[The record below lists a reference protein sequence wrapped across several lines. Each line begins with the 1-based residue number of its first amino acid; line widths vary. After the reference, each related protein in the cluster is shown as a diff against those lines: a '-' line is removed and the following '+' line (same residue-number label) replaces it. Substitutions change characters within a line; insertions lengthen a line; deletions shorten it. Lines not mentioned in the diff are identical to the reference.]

1 MKQNQKNLRGFFT
14 EDAFRRVS
22 PPGGISRDEII
33 SLAEEIWDDSAES
46 ARAFLHACPAVL
58 PHLSKE
64 EFDQWVLLGRSALQ
78 ESAGGSEICTEYFQA
93 SPAVISRKPFHSCK
107 AWVNQGIE
115 IAQHSQKI
123 AAEYFRS
130 TPAFIENV
138 ETFQFRKW
146 SHWAMQI
153 IAAGEG
159 AEGAAAS
166 FLSSSVEILTFM
178 SFSEL
183 KDWFTPGLL
192 LAGHSAELASA
203 YFSLKPESLLS
214 LYRSDRS
221 EVYRL
226 TSLIAQSLPE
236 EALAFYQGCLD
247 VLIALNPNVRSRVLR
262 ATGKI
267 SSENPEQIIDTLE
280 IIRSAILHLS
290 YPAQESVIKYGIAIG
305 DRSIEASRA
314 FFRNVGSL
322 LGVIPEYFLPH
333 WVDDGLSILLRDEKL
348 GITYFSLS
356 SEEQRQEAM
365 KWIHAIHL
373 EDNRHI
379 LTLLAQ
385 ALSGKGLQIQ
395 STEELTSDASSPVR
409 LYPISDGHTI
419 YLPPFSAGEKSIR
432 DNFRQYKVATAHQA
446 GYVEFGSFGSGL
458 HAIRALLDT
467 LPMRDLALDIF
478 FILEDGRIDH
488 KLRDEYAGLRE
499 DIDRILADAL
509 SRRPPPRQ
517 LPLQEALVEVLLRLT
532 TGHGD
537 LDMPPPLTGHASFL
551 SDALLG
557 FYASAHGVWS
567 CFFKALEIYEY
578 MQSLSNKAFDQET
591 DECDLIAESDI
602 FPYTPSI
609 PLPFRGRYDP
619 EILPEPIQV
628 KVPSH
633 EIVDGEGGIPMS
645 LEELKILL
653 ENIEKYHFQI
663 HDGKDISSQGLFL
676 NELDGIPARGS
687 VNDPYAEDEGQSHP
701 LVSRVSRTTLYEGPY
716 YYDEWD
722 YIQKA
727 YRRRWCC
734 LREREIDTGKAG
746 SLDEIYNSYHDLIQQ
761 VRKQFQRIRPTIL
774 EPLRR
779 VEWGDEIDL
788 TALIRYVVDRRAG
801 NSPSDRIFSRK
812 EKKIRRITT
821 LLLIDMSASTDIQVP
836 AMADPIPSRG
846 NRSGEGGGPEVHDR
860 RIIDIE
866 VESLVVMMEAL
877 EALDDEYAIFGFSG
891 FGKDSVDFYRIKDFD
906 DPDLEAI
913 RGRISGIEPKQSTR
927 MGTAIRHATGKLRPI
942 ESDQR
947 LLILLSDGFPQ
958 DHDYGEDRRSNEY
971 ALHDT
976 MMALLEAK
984 REGIR
989 PFCITVDKSG
999 NDYLRKMIDPTSYLV
1014 IKDIY
1019 SLPEILP
1026 RVVESLMA

>member
-1 MKQNQKNLRGFFT
+1 MRQNQKNLMGSFT
-14 EDAFRRVS
+14 EDAFRRAS
-22 PPGGISRDEII
+22 PPGGLSRDEII
-33 SLAEEIWDDSAES
+33 SLAEKIWDDSAES

-58 PHLSKE
+58 PHLSKV
-64 EFDQWVLLGRSALQ
+64 EFEQWVLLGRSILE
-78 ESAGGSEICTEYFQA
+78 ESPGKAGVCTEFFQA
-93 SPAVISRKPFHSCK
+93 SPAVISKKPFHSCK

-115 IAQHSQKI
+115 IAQHSPGL

-153 IAAGEG
+153 TAAGKG
-159 AEGAAAS
+159 AEKAAAS
-166 FLSSSVEILTFM
+166 FLSSSVEMLTFM
-178 SFSEL
+178 SFSEI

-192 LAGHSAELASA
+192 LAQHSAELASA
-203 YFSLKPESLLS
+203 YFSLKPDFLS

-221 EVYRL
+221 EIYRL
-226 TSLIAQSLPE
+226 TSLIAKFLPE
-236 EALAFYQGCLD
+236 EALSFYQACMD
-247 VLIALNPNVRSRVLR
+247 VLIALNPNIRSRVLK
-262 ATGKI
+262 ATGNI
-267 SSENPEQIIDTLE
+267 SSENPEQIFETLE
-280 IIRSAILHLS
+280 IIRSTILHLP
-290 YPAQESVIKYGIAIG
+290 YPAQESVMRYGLAIG
-305 DRSIEASRA
+305 DRSPEAARE
-314 FFRNVGSL
+314 FFRNAGSL
-322 LGVIPEYFLPH
+322 LGVIPEHFLPH
-333 WVDDGLSILLRDEKL
+333 WVDEGLSILLRDEKC
-348 GITYFSLS
+348 GIAYFSLS
-356 SEEQRQEAM
+356 SEKQRQEAM
-365 KWIHAIHL
+365 KWTHAIHL

-395 STEELTSDASSPVR
+395 STEELTPDASSPV

-419 YLPPFSAGEKSIR
+419 YLQPFSAGEKSSR

-446 GYVEFGSFGSGL
+446 GYTEFGSFESGL
-458 HAIRALLDT
+458 HAIRALLDR

-488 KLRDEYAGLRE
+488 RLREEYAGLRE
-499 DIDRILADAL
+499 DIDLTIANAL
-509 SRRPPPRQ
+509 SGRPPLWQ
-517 LPLQEALVEVLLRLT
+517 IPLQEALVEVLLRLT

-537 LDMPPPLTGHASFL
+537 LDMPPLLTGHAAFL
-551 SDALLG
+551 SDSIMD
-557 FYASAHGVWS
+557 FYAGAHGVWS

-578 MQSLSNKAFDQET
+578 IQSLSNKSLDQER

-602 FPYTPSI
+602 LPYTPSV

-619 EILPEPIQV
+619 AILPEPIQV
-628 KVPSH
+628 KAPSH
-633 EIVDGEGGIPMS
+633 EVVDGEGGIPMS
-645 LEELKILL
+645 LEELKMIL

-663 HDGKDISSQGLFL
+663 HEGNDLSSQGLFL
-676 NELDGIPARGS
+676 NELDGIPATGS
-687 VNDPYAEDEGQSHP
+687 ANDPFAEDEESHP

-734 LREREIDTGKAG
+734 LREREVDTGRVG
-746 SLDEIYNSYHDLIQQ
+746 NLDDIYNSYRDLIQK
-761 VRKQFQRIRPTIL
+761 VRKQFQSIRPTIL
-774 EPLRR
+774 EPVRR

-788 TALIRYVVDRRAG
+788 AALIRYVVDRRAG

-836 AMADPIPSRG
+836 ALTDPSPSRG
-846 NRSGEGGGPEVHDR
+846 DRSGEGGMPEVPDR

-999 NDYLRKMIDPTSYLV
+999 NDYLRKMIDPISYLV
-1014 IKDIY
+1014 IQDIY

-1026 RVVESLMA
+1026 RVVESLMF